1 MNKLI
6 PALAALTL
14 FTASSAIAQTSPS
27 SEPSQTAPGAT
38 QVTPP
43 LDAAP
48 KAAQSKSM
56 DQTGAADS
64 KLMMTDAQA
73 QAWINKSVYSSDNQ
87 NLGEV
92 AAIKRDQAGN
102 VTELHADIGG
112 FLGLGETRVRVLP
125 NQFEVAGDRILLDM
139 TGDQAKSLPHIA
151 K

>member
-14 FTASSAIAQTSPS
+14 FTASSAMAQTSPS
-27 SEPSQTAPGAT
+27 SEPSKTAPSAT
-38 QVTPP
+38 EVTPP
-43 LDAAP
+43 LGTAP
-48 KAAQSKSM
+48 KAEKSM

-139 TGDQAKSLPHIA
+139 TADQAKSLPHLA